1 MSLKEKIRE
10 DLTAALKDKK
20 ELELSVLRMLS
31 AAISNKETE
40 KRTKIWKTKQDL
52 AQEDLEKESQFS
64 DEEIFDV
71 ISSEIKK
78 RKESIELFERGGR
91 KELVEKENRELNFL
105 KSYLPEQLSEEQV
118 KEIVK
123 AAVLKTGAKEIKDMG
138 RVMAEINPQL
148 KGKADMSLVSKS
160 SRIYFKINSFI

>member
-52 AQEDLEKESQFS
+52 SQEDLEKESQFS

-148 KGKADMSLVSKS
+148 KGKADMSLVSK
-160 SRIYFKINSFI
+160 IVKDLF